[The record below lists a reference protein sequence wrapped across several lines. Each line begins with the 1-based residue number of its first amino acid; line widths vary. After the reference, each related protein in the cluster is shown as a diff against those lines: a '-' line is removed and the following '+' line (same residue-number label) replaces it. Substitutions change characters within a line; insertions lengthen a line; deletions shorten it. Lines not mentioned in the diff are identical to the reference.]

1 MLGTEPEYFM
11 HVREGES
18 IQEWAI
24 QGRDHVLI
32 YLGIL
37 MPGTG
42 SRLHICLMNEMVFT
56 PLTDPSPYQ
65 SHSLIATSQFIMH
78 PQPHWPLSFPWI
90 CTAPS
95 CQNVWVSVA
104 QSCPTLLPHGL
115 EPTRLLC
122 PWDFPGKNARVGCH
136 FLLQGIVLTQGLNP
150 GLPHWRR
157 ILHLHWQWGP
167 SPATGPLHARSP
179 FPSVFPTPPP
189 SSVHS
194 SAHTPA
200 SLPHPRLF

>member
-1 MLGTEPEYFM
+1 M

-122 PWDFPGKNARVGCH
+122 PWDFPGKMLEWVAISFSRALSWPRDWTQVSPTEGGFFTFTDSEAHLLPQGLCMHGPLSLQCFPHHLPHLFILQLTLQHH
-136 FLLQGIVLTQGLNP
+136 FLIQD
-150 GLPHWRR
+150 
-157 ILHLHWQWGP
+157 
-167 SPATGPLHARSP
+167 
-179 FPSVFPTPPP
+179 
-189 SSVHS
+189 SSS
-194 SAHTPA
+194 QD
-200 SLPHPRLF
+200 